1 MPKKTKEPK
10 LNREQRRA
18 AQFGGHRPA
27 AQSGWPTSEPNPAYA
42 GQGGEEDEAH
52 TGRPDQDQTKQT
64 GAGTGGATEQATRV
78 ARHSGTHSTNS
89 AKG

>member
-1 MPKKTKEPK
+1 MADT
-10 LNREQRRA
+10 NRAQRRA
-18 AQFGGHRPA
+18 EKFGKHRP
-27 AQSGWPTSEPNPAYA
+27 QPEGGWPASEPNPAYT

-52 TGRPDQDQTKQT
+52 AGRPDQDQTKQT

-78 ARHSGTHSTNS
+78 PRHSGTHSTNS